1 MEKIA
6 ALRQGP
12 KWEPNLVIRIAGSKE
27 VAKAEDL
34 ADETSIKVY
43 TV

>member
-12 KWEPNLVIRIAGSKE
+12 KWEPNLAIRIAGSKE